1 MGEKVMLAL
10 LLTLITG
17 LFFLIGV
24 IVYKFIKNKNKI
36 TIISM
41 ACAMIVIIGLI
52 FGDLIPHLLEIKKWW
67 LIIFVIVGLLII
79 LLIDKIVPHH
89 HHDHHEYEEDKKE
102 HQGYLEHIGL
112 ITIIAL
118 LLHNFIEGM
127 ALYSIAVSDLE
138 SGILMCIGIS
148 LHNLPFGFQVAH
160 CNNKHNKFPIV
171 LLVLS
176 ALIGGLLIRLFGDI
190 SHTVEG
196 IVIALTLGM
205 SLHLL
210 IFELFKEVWSN
221 IKKKETYYGIIIGI
235 LILIIINII

>member
-41 ACAMIVIIGLI
+41 SCAMIVIIGLI

-67 LIIFVIVGLLII
+67 LITCIIIGLLII
-79 LLIDKIVPHH
+79 LGIDKIVPHH
-89 HHDHHEYEEDKKE
+89 HHDHHENDEDGKE
-102 HQGYLEHIGL
+102 HQGHLEHIGL

-127 ALYSIAVSDLE
+127 ALYSIVVSDLE

-160 CNNKHNKFPIV
+160 CNNKHNKLQWLP
-171 LLVLS
+171 
-176 ALIGGLLIRLFGDI
+176 
-190 SHTVEG
+190 
-196 IVIALTLGM
+196 
-205 SLHLL
+205 
-210 IFELFKEVWSN
+210 
-221 IKKKETYYGIIIGI
+221 
-235 LILIIINII
+235 